1 MGSHREA
8 YSPLVE
14 HWAALLIGGEWRT
27 YDKPTIG
34 ELRSLRNKGAIVLHL
49 FIERHGNQIDRT
61 WVSDTGTPVIISTRF
76 LTRKEQEK

>member
-1 MGSHREA
+1 MGSHRKE

-14 HWAALLIGGEWRT
+14 YWAALQIGTEWRT

-49 FIERHGNQIDRT
+49 VTERHGNQIDRT
-61 WVSDTGTPVIISTRF
+61 WVSDAGHPVIVSTRF